1 MYYYRHLLEE
11 YQTEK
16 TKWQEEK
23 TNMSC
28 QLVKLLE
35 ENEKQQ
41 ELLSTEF
48 DKNPQCDAILQS
60 DMNKLNY
67 ENLVRKVLIFFLI
80 NVKIYVNYIYV
91 EIYGGIIFI
100 SSTCNLLTIST

>member
-1 MYYYRHLLEE
+1 MEE

-16 TKWQEEK
+16 VKWQEEK
-23 TNMSC
+23 TKMSC

-41 ELLSTEF
+41 ELLTTEF

-60 DMNKLNY
+60 DLNKLNY
-67 ENLVRKVLIFFLI
+67 ENIVRKIYIFQVI
-80 NVKIYVNYIYV
+80 NAN
-91 EIYGGIIFI
+91 
-100 SSTCNLLTIST
+100 CM